1 MLLSQLVEVPE
12 RLESALLL
20 LAPCYDTPDMIIKVI
35 NARICQK
42 HSPSR
47 RAQRVTPSARIFR
60 MIHARRIHLLRRVKS
75 ILRKWRRRIESFLRR
90 QNGLKSLSRRQNSV
104 VSLTL
109 RHSGNLLTLLILSS
123 PLLLLERHAI
133 LGSSSRCSCSRQAI
147 P

>member
-1 MLLSQLVEVPE
+1 MLLSQLVEVPKQLA
-12 RLESALLL
+12 RALLL

-47 RAQRVTPSARIFR
+47 RAQRVTRIFR

-75 ILRKWRRRIESFLRR
+75 ILRKWRRRIESFSRR